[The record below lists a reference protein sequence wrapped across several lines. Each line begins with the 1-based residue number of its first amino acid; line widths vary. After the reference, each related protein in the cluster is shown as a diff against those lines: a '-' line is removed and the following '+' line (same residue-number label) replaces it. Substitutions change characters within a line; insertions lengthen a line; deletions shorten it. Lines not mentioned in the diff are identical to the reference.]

1 MLTVESRTVAAADHG
16 PPDGS
21 QAIRLVD
28 SFEDGAVFHLDL
40 TGRVIGWN
48 AGAERVFGIGG
59 GLGPSDCSFLL
70 RATESGSAET
80 GPPLRAALSKGQFRI
95 AGWRVRADG
104 TWFRAHV
111 VITPLLD
118 HAGRAFG
125 FLAVVRDVTDRRR
138 RLGRLHAALDISRAV
153 MGEHPL
159 ARAVELVAR
168 HAQSLL
174 HADGAHVT
182 LSALGS
188 RRPVISAAEGWNS
201 RHLQAA
207 RWPARR
213 SLAAS
218 AEEPARPGLADDALP
233 ARRGPGRMGPML
245 AVPLARRGRRV
256 GTLLV
261 YNRVGGPAFRRK
273 DLAVLRRFAGHAALA
288 IEHADRHRGQRRI
301 VARERA
307 RLARVAEAGA
317 VRSLSQVCSRLRDA
331 ISGCHDRVARERLT
345 TCAVTIEG
353 AIDDIRSCVFGRRPR
368 ILADH
373 RLDEALRLLAHDLD
387 VRTGLTT
394 TVEMQPD
401 AAERLTEHA
410 GDVIQLVREALS
422 NVSRHARAQHCRLSL
437 RAADSGGTQLE
448 IEDDG
453 RGFDP
458 CRVPDRRDGLRNLRE
473 RVVRMGG
480 QLRIETGPGEGT
492 AVRIAIPVGGRSS
505 LLPGMALAHARRH
518 AAAAAGTG

>member
-1 MLTVESRTVAAADHG
+1 MLTVESRSVAAADHG
-16 PPDGS
+16 PPFDS

-48 AGAERVFGIGG
+48 GGAERVFGIGG
-59 GLGPSDCSFLL
+59 GPGPRDCSFLL
-70 RATESGSAET
+70 RTTESGGGEP
-80 GPPLRAALSKGQFRI
+80 GPPLRAALSKGQFRV
-95 AGWRVRADG
+95 AGWRARADG

-111 VITPLLD
+111 VISPLLD
-118 HAGRAFG
+118 DAGRASG

-168 HAQSLL
+168 RAQSLL

-188 RRPVISAAEGWNS
+188 RRPAISAAEGWNS
-201 RHLQAA
+201 RLLQAA

-213 SLAAS
+213 SMAAS
-218 AEEPARPGLADDALP
+218 AEEPARAGPIGDESP
-233 ARRGPGRMGPML
+233 ARPGAGRMGPML
-245 AVPLARRGRRV
+245 AVPMARRGRRV
-256 GTLLV
+256 GTLVV

-273 DLAVLRRFAGHAALA
+273 DLALLRRFASHAALA

-307 RLARVAEAGA
+307 RLARVVEDGP
-317 VRSLSQVCSRLRDA
+317 VRSLSQIRRCLGDA
-331 ISGCHDRVARERLT
+331 IRGCQDRVLRERLT
-345 TCAVTIEG
+345 SCAVTIEC
-353 AIDDIRSCVFGRRPR
+353 AIADIRSCVFGRGPR

-410 GDVIQLVREALS
+410 GEVIQLVREALS

-437 RAADSGGTQLE
+437 RAAESGTQLE

-480 QLRIETGPGEGT
+480 QLRIETGPGVGT
-492 AVRIAIPVGGRSS
+492 AVRIAIPGAGRPPV
-505 LLPGMALAHARRH
+505 LPPGVVLARARRH
-518 AAAAAGTG
+518 AAAAAGT